1 MLAAMTSAE
10 LESRAARL
18 QPRAQHRERLLLAI
32 FLGGAVGA
40 LLRAGLEEAF
50 PASGHEWPWATF
62 SVNVL
67 GAALLAYFATRLQ
80 ERLPPSTYPRPFLG
94 TGVCG
99 ALTTFSTLQI
109 EAIALWRNGH
119 ELLGVGYIA
128 ASVIAGLLVVQV
140 ATALVRRVALR

>member
-1 MLAAMTSAE
+1 MTSAE
-10 LESRAARL
+10 LDSPIAL
-18 QPRAQHRERLLLAI
+18 LHPRTRMRVRLLLAI
-32 FLGGAVGA
+32 FAGGAVGA
-40 LLRAGLEEAF
+40 LLRAGLEEEF
-50 PASGHEWPWATF
+50 PSSGHGWPWATF
-62 SVNVL
+62 VVNVA

-109 EAIALWRNGH
+109 EVIKLVRNDHAL
-119 ELLGVGYIA
+119 LAVGYLA

-140 ATALVRRVALR
+140 ATALVRRVPVR